1 MGIKPR
7 NLHRKHFPHPNVVM
21 VPIVRAAIDNERFL
35 VPTVLSTIT
44 SNAPITLTKPW
55 MPGSAANVVIKVA
68 QAASESAPTVTW
80 RVRGKNQFGESK
92 ESTKTVSAFA
102 GQATTEVYSEIDEI
116 VITSDTAGLASEV
129 EFGMAGGTG
138 ERLGIPVHVTSS
150 VVGDLGQV
158 VSVVTDAGVVD
169 TDYTID
175 LTTQSFVPGGSS
187 AMRNAGTF
195 YVKFNFGAEAN
206 P

>member
-1 MGIKPR
+1 
-7 NLHRKHFPHPNVVM
+7 
-21 VPIVRAAIDNERFL
+21 
-35 VPTVLSTIT
+35 
-44 SNAPITLTKPW
+44 
-55 MPGSAANVVIKVA
+55 MPGSAVNVVIKVTKA
-68 QAASESAPTVTW
+68 GSEGAPTVTW
-80 RVRGKNQFGESK
+80 RVRGKNQFGESQ
-92 ESTKTVSAFA
+92 ESTKTVSAFTS
-102 GQATTEVYSEIDEI
+102 QATTAVYSEIDEI
-116 VITSDTAGLASEV
+116 VITSDTTGLTSLV
-129 EFGMAGGTG
+129 EFGHQPGSG

-158 VSVVTDAGVVD
+158 VAVVTDAGVVD
-169 TDYTID
+169 TDYTIE